1 MPPIPMTSLAEFE
14 RGCWRGAG
22 ESLPRRVVFARDTRP
37 PPPGGLQVQF
47 PRLELVLDGVYR
59 NELCDDAG
67 GTAICDLAAGDALFV
82 AANCWNRPV
91 WDADVRL
98 LSLLIGSKHFGLSL
112 LSWDAA
118 RGAFGPVEKRSGP
131 LSGNSPLYHMAAALA
146 GCRDA
151 ADAPYLRPQ
160 VEAVVEYARTLI
172 AQAVSADE
180 RRSAALHR
188 AACLYLEENL
198 GAGLT
203 RERVARQFGVSPNYL
218 SRVFR
223 DEGGVTFSDFVAV
236 RRVGTAQ
243 WLLEAYDLSLA
254 EVARRCG
261 FRDVNYFL
269 KVFKKRVGRTPT
281 EYRASIRAHGAPRA

>member
-1 MPPIPMTSLAEFE
+1 MPPIPMTSLADFE
-14 RGCWRGAG
+14 RGAWSGG
-22 ESLPRRVVFARDTRP
+22 EPLPRRVAFARDTRP

-59 NELCDDAG
+59 NELCDAAG
-67 GTAICDLAAGDALFV
+67 GTAICDLEAGDALFV
-82 AANCWNRPV
+82 GANCWNRPV

-112 LSWDAA
+112 LFWDAG

-151 ADAPYLRPQ
+151 VDAPYLRPQ
-160 VEAVVEYARTLI
+160 VEAVVEYARTLV

-198 GAGLT
+198 GAGIT
-203 RERVARQFGVSPNYL
+203 RERIARQFGVSPNYL

-223 DEGGVTFSDFVAV
+223 DQGGVTFSEFVAA

-243 WLLEAYDLSLA
+243 WLLEAYDLPLA
-254 EVARRCG
+254 EVAQRCG

-281 EYRASIRAHGAPRA
+281 EYRASIRAHGMPRA